1 MKRKQSSKVRSPRES
16 ASRSAERRQPDVA
29 SRAQC
34 AATGV
39 PPHLG
44 FALTTHRSLLLLT
57 LASLVLLSLIFEPI
71 GWWPLAFVCLVP
83 WCLLVGASASAPRVY
98 FYSFLMGL
106 LFFLINMRWVLNAT
120 GPSFAYG
127 YVAFALYLAAYFPLM
142 ACPIRHAIRRRRM
155 PLALIVPLVWTGGEM
170 LRAVVI
176 SGFPWFFL
184 GHSLHGVLSLIQIS
198 DLVGAYGVTFVVAA
212 FNGMLAD
219 GLLAYLAARRAERPG
234 ANLRRARFS
243 IAFGL
248 SLLIISFFYGQ
259 VQLRRDT
266 LTPGPRI
273 ATIQGDY
280 LTTLGTDSVTERERK
295 DSYFSMM
302 AAAAAQDPP
311 PDLYLLPEAP
321 WAMYLNSEIRDF
333 YALSAESFRD
343 FRSFAQTQQ
352 AYVVV
357 GAYTRVPTPDDLL
370 AEERRYNSAYIFVPD
385 GSEPRRYDKRHLV
398 YFGETLP
405 FRFGRLRFVY
415 LWLNSITPFSGKDG
429 TYEWSTF
436 PGALFRVFD
445 MEGRSLGGQICRFGV
460 PICYEDVMPY
470 VSREF
475 TTGAGGQKRVEM
487 LLNIS
492 HDGWF
497 GRGHQQPQ
505 HLATCVFRAVENRVP
520 VVRSVNTG
528 ISGFIES
535 SGRTHDLVEGDP
547 ATPWPGNSGYA
558 VSTVSLDS
566 RHSLYSRAGDWFA
579 WSCAGAWL
587 LLYLDYLIVR
597 ARTREEEQDA

>member
-1 MKRKQSSKVRSPRES
+1 M
-16 ASRSAERRQPDVA
+16 
-29 SRAQC
+29 
-34 AATGV
+34 

-44 FALTTHRSLLLLT
+44 FALTTHRSLLLLA
-57 LASLVLLSLIFEPI
+57 LASLVLLSVIFEPI

-83 WCLLVGASASAPRVY
+83 WCLLVGASASAPRAY

-127 YVAFALYLAAYFPLM
+127 YVAFALYLAVYFPLM

-184 GHSLHGVLSLIQIS
+184 SHSQHRVLSLIQIS
-198 DLVGAYGVTFVVAA
+198 DFVGAYGVTFVVAA

-243 IAFGL
+243 IAFAL
-248 SLLIISFFYGQ
+248 MLLIVSLFYGQ

-266 LTPGPRI
+266 LTPGPCI
-273 ATIQGDY
+273 ATLQGDY
-280 LTTLGTDSVTERERK
+280 LTTLGTDEVTEPERK
-295 DSYFSMM
+295 DAYFAML
-302 AAAAAQDPP
+302 AAAAAHDPP

-321 WAMYLNSEIRDF
+321 WVMYLNWEIRNRH
-333 YALSAESFRD
+333 ALSMESFRD
-343 FRSFAQTQQ
+343 LRYFAQAQQ
-352 AYVVV
+352 AYVVA
-357 GAYTRVPTPDDLL
+357 GAYTLVPTEDDLL
-370 AEERRYNSAYIFVPD
+370 AKERRYNSAYVFAPD
-385 GSEPRRYDKRHLV
+385 GTEPGRYDKRHLV

-405 FRFGRLRFVY
+405 FRFGRFRFVY
-415 LWLNSITPFSGKDG
+415 LWLNSLTPFSGKDG

-436 PGALFRVFD
+436 PGAAFKVFE
-445 MEGRSLGGQICRFGV
+445 MEARSLGGKICRFGV

-475 TTGAGGQKRVEM
+475 TTGPNGRKRADM

-505 HLATCVFRAVENRVP
+505 HLAICTFRAVENRVP

-535 SGRTHDLVEGDP
+535 TGRKHDLVK
-547 ATPWPGNSGYA
+547 
-558 VSTVSLDS
+558 
-566 RHSLYSRAGDWFA
+566 R
-579 WSCAGAWL
+579 
-587 LLYLDYLIVR
+587 
-597 ARTREEEQDA
+597 